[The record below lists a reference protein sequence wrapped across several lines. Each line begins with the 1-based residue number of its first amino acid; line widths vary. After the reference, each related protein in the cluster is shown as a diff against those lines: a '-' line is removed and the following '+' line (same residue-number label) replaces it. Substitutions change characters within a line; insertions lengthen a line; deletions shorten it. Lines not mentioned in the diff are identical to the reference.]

1 MATSSWRLEDL
12 HQLEELGLAGQ
23 LESTRLQE
31 KGICSDQLGVAECA
45 SEDLNSVLSD
55 LLMAP
60 TVAAPVHGPSR
71 PRFDVILLAPTANG
85 VKQSSPEV
93 TYINRGQWYEIRLS
107 SCVDKLLND
116 TTHCRCAVSLS
127 FSELRMRNSERELLD
142 SWVQEHPCE
151 RLIDIDRRGCE
162 GVTHIKDSENLNSF
176 SFVWQPVGSAII
188 SVKINCLSSEFV
200 AKKHGAQWISSLTCC
215 GVHVYFHTV

>member
-1 MATSSWRLEDL
+1 LVSTYNYSVRLNMATSSWRLEDL

-93 TYINRGQWYEIRLS
+93 TYINRGIISICNNFQRVYNCAGQWYEIRLS

-116 TTHCRCAVSLS
+116 TTHCRVCHVIGSLS
-127 FSELRMRNSERELLD
+127 
-142 SWVQEHPCE
+142 V
-151 RLIDIDRRGCE
+151 
-162 GVTHIKDSENLNSF
+162 V
-176 SFVWQPVGSAII
+176 
-188 SVKINCLSSEFV
+188 
-200 AKKHGAQWISSLTCC
+200 
-215 GVHVYFHTV
+215 